1 MLFIRKKCIFV
12 FEIDAVSSLINGEF
26 PCFKNV
32 TYCAK
37 PISRAQM
44 KTLVIDASPQT
55 PQIHFDAITG
65 VMEIRGRSI
74 PDQADEFWLPILNWF
89 EGYLLHPLAN
99 TVVKIDLEYF
109 NISSS
114 KRILF
119 LLYKLNE
126 LSEAGKE
133 VHVEWYYRQSDE
145 DMYEVG
151 QDYAYMVKVPFIFKE
166 YIDPD
171 IAIAI

>member
-1 MLFIRKKCIFV
+1 M
-12 FEIDAVSSLINGEF
+12 N
-26 PCFKNV
+26 
-32 TYCAK
+32 
-37 PISRAQM
+37 
-44 KTLVIDASPQT
+44 TLVIDASPQT
-55 PQIHFDAITG
+55 PKIHFDAVSG

-89 EGYLLHPLAN
+89 EGYLLNPLEN

-126 LSEAGKE
+126 LSEA
-133 VHVEWYYRQSDE
+133 
-145 DMYEVG
+145 
-151 QDYAYMVKVPFIFKE
+151 
-166 YIDPD
+166 
-171 IAIAI
+171 

>member
-1 MLFIRKKCIFV
+1 MESCFV
-12 FEIDAVSSLINGEF
+12 NA
-26 PCFKNV
+26 
-32 TYCAK
+32 T
-37 PISRAQM
+37 
-44 KTLVIDASPQT
+44 PQT
-55 PQIHFDAITG
+55 PLVHFDAKSG
-65 VMEIRGRSI
+65 VMEIKGRSI
-74 PDQADEFWLPILNWF
+74 PDQPDDFWIPVLNWF
-89 EGYLLHPLAN
+89 ESYLLNPCKN

-126 LSEAGKE
+126 LVESGNE
-133 VHVEWYYRQSDE
+133 VHVEWLYRESDE

-151 QDYAYMVKVPFIFKE
+151 QDYAYMVKVPFVFKE
-166 YIDPD
+166 YVDPD